1 MIRLYQPTIE
11 SPVESPGVSTQW
23 HRLSLSHH
31 HVYACYD
38 YPSHVPF
45 HGIGWMPHDSNC
57 PLFIQIV
64 VAIMWTV
71 GMNPNSPLLYH
82 TIIVV
87 SYSSSNSS
95 TIHYPLND
103 TSTLHPKKQ
112 PFLTKKCIPGDDLII
127 SIPIQPFKWAIVLCF
142 PGTHPLVIKH
152 GHGKLLHFIGNSFHT
167 KPKLPISRWFNLDDW
182 NIEPIW
188 ASMVF

>member
-167 KPKLPISRWFNLDDW
+167 KPW